1 MNVKEIMQV
10 YLWREGYDGL
20 CNQEQEC
27 GCIVDNLLTCD
38 SCPGECRPG
47 FKAFNDEGK
56 QIIIFREGW

>member
-27 GCIVDNLLTCD
+27 GCIVDNLLTCS
-38 SCPGECRPG
+38 SCPEDFQPG
-47 FKAFNDEGK
+47 FKTFNDEGK